1 MVLKWPRKLLGTVVP
16 GKLARSR
23 VNVQGGAWAS
33 TTGEQCQEEPSAQP
47 VALRSL
53 QELCQL
59 ARKGFVHSGRLNKS
73 LLEPSPCINS
83 IR

>member
-1 MVLKWPRKLLGTVVP
+1 MP
-16 GKLARSR
+16 GKLARPT
-23 VNVQGGAWAS
+23 VNVQGGAQAS

-59 ARKGFVHSGRLNKS
+59 VRKGFLHSETLNRS
-73 LLEPSPCINS
+73 LLEPSL
-83 IR
+83 